1 MSVTEKIPS
10 IDRKIFK
17 ILIMCSKKEFVS
29 INSIANELNVTTRSV
44 RTYIKQ
50 LNKDLGNDIAVIKY
64 IKGQGYKLE
73 IKDEQILNKIIDM
86 NRKNVFSLNSKEDR
100 VEFILN
106 YLIELDGF
114 ITLDSL
120 ADEMCVGRTTLVND
134 FQYVEKVLASYNLN
148 LIKKQNTGMKLNG
161 NELDIRLFILNQ
173 LYKNSRKDFSNSK
186 YFKGIKKEE
195 IINLEEKLL
204 TLFKKNNFYVTDE
217 MLREVINYIV
227 VLVYRVKEEKKV
239 KDYDV
244 KFDLLK
250 SYDEYFI
257 AREIKHIISG
267 MFECTLNDEEI
278 IYLTIPLVS
287 GNAPASEC
295 ALNSSRISKNIDEL
309 MENIFNQIYVD
320 MGIFINEDE
329 LRVGLGYHLSFTLN
343 RLLFNIK
350 LKNVLLEEIKQNY
363 ILPFKLAQIAG
374 KVIEKKYNLEVSEDE
389 IGYIAIHFSGYL
401 ERNSSRFY
409 SIKKIAII
417 CSTGL
422 GTAKLLKIRVEKLI
436 GNNPKIDTLSSFN
449 LRNINLDEY
458 DIVFTTIDLDTSN
471 INTIVLK
478 INTIFDEN
486 KLREQLKTVLCLRE
500 GNIDT
505 TNSTNLLINNLL
517 DEDKFMILNEKTIL
531 ASLEKMMDHLMD
543 LGCIDDKFRK
553 NIVNREEKSPTVF
566 DKGLLFPHSVN
577 EKSDKFLMAVG
588 ILEEPIE
595 YASRSI
601 KIILMT
607 MFPCENKIDSDLLV
621 KIYEEV
627 LKIGQDVKLT
637 NKISKCRTFLEFK
650 KVLLKNLI

>member
-1 MSVTEKIPS
+1 MNVTEKIPS
-10 IDRKIFK
+10 IDHKIFK
-17 ILIMCSKKEFVS
+17 ILIICSKKEFVS

-50 LNKDLGNDIAVIKY
+50 LNKDLGSDIAVIKY

-73 IKDEQILNKIIDM
+73 VKDEKILNKIIDM

-148 LIKKQNTGMKLNG
+148 LIKKQNTGMKLHG

-173 LYKNSRKDFSNSK
+173 LYKNSRKDFNNSK
-186 YFKGIKKEE
+186 YFKDIKKEE
-195 IINLEEKLL
+195 LTSLEEELL
-204 TLFKKNNFYVTDE
+204 TLFKNNNFYVTDE
-217 MLREVINYIV
+217 MLREVLNYIV
-227 VLVYRVKEEKKV
+227 VLIYRVKEKNQV
-239 KDYDV
+239 KEYNV

-250 SYDEYFI
+250 SYDEYLI
-257 AREIKHIISG
+257 AREIKHILSKR
-267 MFECTLNDEEI
+267 FECILNDEEI

-295 ALNSSRISKNIDEL
+295 ALNSSRINKNIDEL
-309 MENIFNQIYVD
+309 MENIFNQIYID
-320 MGIFINEDE
+320 MGILINEDE
-329 LRVGLGYHLSFTLN
+329 LRIGLGYHLSFTLN

-374 KVIEKKYNLEVSEDE
+374 RVIEQKYNLEVSEDE

-417 CSTGL
+417 CGTGL

-436 GNNPKIDTLSSFN
+436 GNNPQIDTLSSFN
-449 LRNINLDEY
+449 LRNINLNEY

-471 INTIVLK
+471 IGTIVLK

-531 ASLEKMMDHLMD
+531 GSLEKMMDNLMD

-553 NIVNREEKSPTVF
+553 NIINREEKSPTVF

-577 EKSDKFLMAVG
+577 EKSDKFLMAIG
-588 ILEEPIE
+588 ILEEPIQ
-595 YASRSI
+595 YANRSI

-607 MFPCENKIDSDLLV
+607 MFPCENQMDSDLLV

-637 NKISKCRTFLEFK
+637 NKISKCRSFLEFK
-650 KVLLKNLI
+650 KVLLKNII

>member
-10 IDRKIFK
+10 IDHKIFK

-50 LNKDLGNDIAVIKY
+50 LNKDLGNDIAIIKY

-73 IKDEQILNKIIDM
+73 IKDEQILNKIIDI

-106 YLIELDGF
+106 YLTELDGF

-134 FQYVEKVLASYNLN
+134 FQYVEKVFASYNLN

-173 LYKNSRKDFSNSK
+173 LYKNSRKDFNNSK

-227 VLVYRVKEEKKV
+227 VLVYRVKETKKV

-257 AREIKHIISG
+257 AREIKHIISE
-267 MFECTLNDEEI
+267 MFECILNDEEI

-295 ALNSSRISKNIDEL
+295 ALNSSRINKNIDEL
-309 MENIFNQIYVD
+309 MESIFNQIYVD

-374 KVIEKKYNLEVSEDE
+374 KVIEKN
-389 IGYIAIHFSGYL
+389 
-401 ERNSSRFY
+401 
-409 SIKKIAII
+409 II
-417 CSTGL
+417 
-422 GTAKLLKIRVEKLI
+422 
-436 GNNPKIDTLSSFN
+436 
-449 LRNINLDEY
+449 
-458 DIVFTTIDLDTSN
+458 
-471 INTIVLK
+471 
-478 INTIFDEN
+478 
-486 KLREQLKTVLCLRE
+486 
-500 GNIDT
+500 
-505 TNSTNLLINNLL
+505 
-517 DEDKFMILNEKTIL
+517 
-531 ASLEKMMDHLMD
+531 
-543 LGCIDDKFRK
+543 
-553 NIVNREEKSPTVF
+553 
-566 DKGLLFPHSVN
+566 
-577 EKSDKFLMAVG
+577 
-588 ILEEPIE
+588 
-595 YASRSI
+595 
-601 KIILMT
+601 
-607 MFPCENKIDSDLLV
+607 
-621 KIYEEV
+621 
-627 LKIGQDVKLT
+627 
-637 NKISKCRTFLEFK
+637 
-650 KVLLKNLI
+650 

>member
-10 IDRKIFK
+10 IDHKIFK

-50 LNKDLGNDIAVIKY
+50 LNKDLGNDIAIIKY

-73 IKDEQILNKIIDM
+73 IKDEQILNKIIDI

-106 YLIELDGF
+106 YLTELDGF

-173 LYKNSRKDFSNSK
+173 LYKNSRKDFNNSK

-227 VLVYRVKEEKKV
+227 VLVYRVKETKKV

-257 AREIKHIISG
+257 AREIKHIISE
-267 MFECTLNDEEI
+267 MFECILNDEEI

-295 ALNSSRISKNIDEL
+295 ALNSSRINKNIDEL
-309 MENIFNQIYVD
+309 MESIFNQIYVD

-409 SIKKIAII
+409 
-417 CSTGL
+417 
-422 GTAKLLKIRVEKLI
+422 
-436 GNNPKIDTLSSFN
+436 
-449 LRNINLDEY
+449 
-458 DIVFTTIDLDTSN
+458 
-471 INTIVLK
+471 
-478 INTIFDEN
+478 
-486 KLREQLKTVLCLRE
+486 
-500 GNIDT
+500 
-505 TNSTNLLINNLL
+505 
-517 DEDKFMILNEKTIL
+517 
-531 ASLEKMMDHLMD
+531 
-543 LGCIDDKFRK
+543 
-553 NIVNREEKSPTVF
+553 
-566 DKGLLFPHSVN
+566 
-577 EKSDKFLMAVG
+577 
-588 ILEEPIE
+588 
-595 YASRSI
+595 
-601 KIILMT
+601 
-607 MFPCENKIDSDLLV
+607 
-621 KIYEEV
+621 
-627 LKIGQDVKLT
+627 
-637 NKISKCRTFLEFK
+637 
-650 KVLLKNLI
+650 

>member
-1 MSVTEKIPS
+1 MNVTEKIPS
-10 IDRKIFK
+10 IDHKIFK
-17 ILIMCSKKEFVS
+17 ILIICSKKEFVS

-50 LNKDLGNDIAVIKY
+50 LNKDLGSDIAVIKY

-73 IKDEQILNKIIDM
+73 IKDEKVLSKIIDM
-86 NRKNVFSLNSKEDR
+86 NRKNIFSLNSKEDR

-148 LIKKQNTGMKLNG
+148 LIKKQNTGMKLHG
-161 NELDIRLFILNQ
+161 NELDIRLLILNQ
-173 LYKNSRKDFSNSK
+173 LYKNSRKDFNNSK
-186 YFKGIKKEE
+186 YFKDIKKEE
-195 IINLEEKLL
+195 LTSLEEELL
-204 TLFKKNNFYVTDE
+204 TLFKNNNFYVTDE
-217 MLREVINYIV
+217 MLREVLNYIV
-227 VLVYRVKEEKKV
+227 VLIYRVKEKNKV
-239 KDYDV
+239 KEYNV

-250 SYDEYFI
+250 SYDEYLI
-257 AREIKHIISG
+257 AREIKHILSKR
-267 MFECTLNDEEI
+267 FECILNDEEI

-295 ALNSSRISKNIDEL
+295 ALNSSRINKNIDEL
-309 MENIFNQIYVD
+309 MENIFNQIYID
-320 MGIFINEDE
+320 MGILINEDE
-329 LRVGLGYHLSFTLN
+329 LRIGLGYHLSFTLN

-374 KVIEKKYNLEVSEDE
+374 KVIEQKYNLEVSEDE

-417 CSTGL
+417 CGTGL

-436 GNNPKIDTLSSFN
+436 GNNPQIDTLSSFN

-458 DIVFTTIDLDTSN
+458 DIVFTTIDLDTSK
-471 INTIVLK
+471 IGTIVLK

-531 ASLEKMMDHLMD
+531 GSLEKMMDNLMD
-543 LGCIDDKFRK
+543 LGYIDDKFRE
-553 NIVNREEKSPTVF
+553 NIINREEKSPTVF

-577 EKSDKFLMAVG
+577 EKSDKFLMAIG
-588 ILEEPIE
+588 ILEEPIQ
-595 YASRSI
+595 YANRSI
-601 KIILMT
+601 KIILMS
-607 MFPCENKIDSDLLV
+607 MFPCESQMDSDLLV

-637 NKISKCRTFLEFK
+637 NKISKCRSYLEFK
-650 KVLLKNLI
+650 KVLLKNLM

>member
-10 IDRKIFK
+10 IDHKIFK

-50 LNKDLGNDIAVIKY
+50 LNKDLGNDIAIIKY

-73 IKDEQILNKIIDM
+73 IKDEQILNKIIDI

-106 YLIELDGF
+106 YLTELDGF

-173 LYKNSRKDFSNSK
+173 LYKNSRKDFNNSK

-227 VLVYRVKEEKKV
+227 VLVYRVKETKKV

-257 AREIKHIISG
+257 AREIKHIISE
-267 MFECTLNDEEI
+267 MFECILNDEEI

-295 ALNSSRISKNIDEL
+295 ALNSSRINKNIDEL
-309 MENIFNQIYVD
+309 MESIFNQIYVD

-374 KVIEKKYNLEVSEDE
+374 KVIEKN
-389 IGYIAIHFSGYL
+389 
-401 ERNSSRFY
+401 
-409 SIKKIAII
+409 II
-417 CSTGL
+417 
-422 GTAKLLKIRVEKLI
+422 
-436 GNNPKIDTLSSFN
+436 
-449 LRNINLDEY
+449 
-458 DIVFTTIDLDTSN
+458 
-471 INTIVLK
+471 
-478 INTIFDEN
+478 
-486 KLREQLKTVLCLRE
+486 
-500 GNIDT
+500 
-505 TNSTNLLINNLL
+505 
-517 DEDKFMILNEKTIL
+517 
-531 ASLEKMMDHLMD
+531 
-543 LGCIDDKFRK
+543 
-553 NIVNREEKSPTVF
+553 
-566 DKGLLFPHSVN
+566 
-577 EKSDKFLMAVG
+577 
-588 ILEEPIE
+588 
-595 YASRSI
+595 
-601 KIILMT
+601 
-607 MFPCENKIDSDLLV
+607 
-621 KIYEEV
+621 
-627 LKIGQDVKLT
+627 
-637 NKISKCRTFLEFK
+637 
-650 KVLLKNLI
+650 